1 MQEKMTR
8 DTFFNGRLTVKQN
21 RTGYRFSIDAVIL
34 ADRIR
39 PKSGQRVV
47 DLGTGCGIVPLIVG
61 YRFPAACLYGVEI
74 QKELADIASDNVRT
88 NGMETSV
95 KIFYKDIQN
104 LLPAMF
110 DGPVDIVVSN
120 PPFRKA
126 SSGRINPNQQR
137 AVARHEIRVTLL
149 NVVEKA
155 SELLKVSGR
164 FVLIYTSERLAELI
178 VHMRSCQLEPKSV
191 RFIHAKADSESKL
204 VIIEGIKQ
212 SKPGLKVGPPL
223 VIYREDGTYTEEVQT
238 MFQA

>member
-137 AVARHEIRVTLL
+137 AVARHELRVTLL
-149 NVVEKA
+149 KVVEKA

-164 FVLIYTSERLAELI
+164 FVLIYTSERLVELI
-178 VHMRSCQLEPKSV
+178 AHMRSCQLEPKLV
-191 RFIHAKADSESKL
+191 RFIHAQSDSESKL
-204 VIIEGIKQ
+204 VMIEGIKQ

-223 VIYREDGTYTEEVQT
+223 VIYREDGTYTEEVQA
-238 MFQA
+238 MFQS